1 MNWVISGIVGIM
13 VTCLGV
19 YFSFKYIKRKNF
31 FNALLD
37 FCDNLEANI
46 NFLQNGL
53 KQILESYSNSHNT
66 ELNNL
71 VSIMKDEL
79 NLNNKITLENWQNP
93 TTYLKPNEREQI
105 VSFFNKL
112 GMTDCETQVNTIK
125 KFRAIIS
132 MKAKNCTKD
141 YEMKG
146 KLYVNLSIMLGVAIF
161 IILL

>member
-13 VTCLGV
+13 VACLGV

-31 FNALLD
+31 FSALLD

-53 KQILESYSNSHNT
+53 KQILESYSNSHNA
-66 ELNNL
+66 EINNL

-79 NLNNKITLENWQNP
+79 KYNNKITLETWQNP
-93 TTYLKPNEREQI
+93 TTILKPNEREQI
-105 VSFFNKL
+105 VSFFSKL

-125 KFRAIIS
+125 KF
-132 MKAKNCTKD
+132 TKEF
-141 YEMKG
+141 EMKG
-146 KLYVNLSIMLGVAIF
+146 KLYVNLSIMLGVAVF
-161 IILL
+161 IVLL